1 MSEELC
7 GAIDEIEKLVVFD
20 SESKNYKFNDE
31 ILNSYCPIKDND
43 GKGQCESDDLKL
55 GSAFMALLKYF
66 ESIDGEN
73 SESDKMYQYAVL
85 WLSYKIKQ
93 NPDIVFIR
101 STIDDILKQNN
112 WYNELNIPEDD
123 KKNAIRFHYI
133 YLTNLYN
140 FLKGICNTINKCKG
154 SSSSSECQE
163 SANKCSELYRTCLIA
178 FPWAEICNPYCS
190 VLSNL
195 KNDYEKIRKKYN
207 NLPELKLSEGLSD
220 CYGECAKQN
229 KQYKDWLDAQN
240 NSSGDSEKVPIL
252 PNSLPGPSI
261 PPTSINNGNKLPYI
275 AVPLILIPIILGISY
290 KFLAPAWR
298 KREKKKTMKKII
310 NLSDQKKA

>member
-20 SESKNYKFNDE
+20 SESKNYNFNDK
-31 ILNSYCPIKDND
+31 ILNSYCPANENG

-55 GSAFMALLKYF
+55 GSAFMGLLKYF

-133 YLTNLYN
+133 YMTNLYK
-140 FLKGICNTINKCKG
+140 FLKGICEAINKCKG
-154 SSSSSECQE
+154 SPTSSECKQ
-163 SANKCSELYRTCLIA
+163 
-178 FPWAEICNPYCS
+178 
-190 VLSNL
+190 
-195 KNDYEKIRKKYN
+195 
-207 NLPELKLSEGLSD
+207 
-220 CYGECAKQN
+220 YGEKC
-229 KQYKDWLDAQN
+229 
-240 NSSGDSEKVPIL
+240 
-252 PNSLPGPSI
+252 
-261 PPTSINNGNKLPYI
+261 
-275 AVPLILIPIILGISY
+275 
-290 KFLAPAWR
+290 
-298 KREKKKTMKKII
+298 RE
-310 NLSDQKKA
+310 